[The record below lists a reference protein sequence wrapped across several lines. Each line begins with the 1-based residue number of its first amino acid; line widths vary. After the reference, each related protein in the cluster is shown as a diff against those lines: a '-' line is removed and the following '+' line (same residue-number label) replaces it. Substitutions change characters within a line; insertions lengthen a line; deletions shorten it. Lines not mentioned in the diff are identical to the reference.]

1 MSVPERGAGM
11 DSDCSGGSGKQQEP
25 RVCSTGGALHIQRV
39 HFRSLLPFAY
49 MPIRETEISLGGGDG
64 GLQEQSTH
72 DSLGSSPLSPSPAP
86 QALFGGVPGESP
98 RPGPKG
104 ANVVQQH
111 QVRGPGGGASVASPP
126 QTQGVRRLF

>member
-11 DSDCSGGSGKQQEP
+11 DSDCSRGSGKQQEP
-25 RVCSTGGALHIQRV
+25 RGCSTGGALHIQRV

-86 QALFGGVPGESP
+86 QALFGGSQANLLGLAP
-98 RPGPKG
+98 RGLMQSNSIK
-104 ANVVQQH
+104 
-111 QVRGPGGGASVASPP
+111 
-126 QTQGVRRLF
+126 